1 MEKYGN
7 SPITYVNSQF
17 RKKMQLKNANMIE
30 KEYLLKKNVFDPTKR
45 YNNLFM
51 KNLEKRMEIY
61 YNELCN
67 SQNLNIK
74 KFSNDSSSAV

>member
-17 RKKMQLKNANMIE
+17 RKKIQNNLVTIIE
-30 KEYLLKKNVFDPTKR
+30 REYSLKKNKFDPTKKS
-45 YNNLFM
+45 NNLFI

-61 YNELCN
+61 YNDLCS

-74 KFSNDSSSAV
+74 KFNNDSSSAL

>member
-17 RKKMQLKNANMIE
+17 RKKSQNKNTTMIE
-30 KEYLLKKNVFDPTKR
+30 REYSLKKNVFDPTKKS
-45 YNNLFM
+45 NNLFI

-61 YNELCN
+61 YNELCS
-67 SQNLNIK
+67 SQNLSIK
-74 KFSNDSSSAV
+74 NFSNDSSSAV

>member
-17 RKKMQLKNANMIE
+17 RKKIQNNLVTMIE
-30 KEYLLKKNVFDPTKR
+30 REYSLKKNKFDPTKNS
-45 YNNLFM
+45 NNLFI

-61 YNELCN
+61 YNDLCS

-74 KFSNDSSSAV
+74 KFNNDSSSAL

>member
-17 RKKMQLKNANMIE
+17 RKKNQYDIITKIE
-30 KEYLLKKNVFDPTKR
+30 SEYSLKKNEFDPTKR
-45 YNNLFM
+45 NNNIFI

-61 YNELCN
+61 YNDLCK

-74 KFSNDSSSAV
+74 NFNKESSSAL

>member
-1 MEKYGN
+1 MERYGN
-7 SPITYVNSQF
+7 SPITYVNGQF
-17 RKKMQLKNANMIE
+17 RKNLQIKNTRMIE
-30 KEYLLKKNVFDPTKR
+30 REYSLKKNEFDPTKKC
-45 YNNLFM
+45 NNLFI

-74 KFSNDSSSAV
+74 NFSKDSS